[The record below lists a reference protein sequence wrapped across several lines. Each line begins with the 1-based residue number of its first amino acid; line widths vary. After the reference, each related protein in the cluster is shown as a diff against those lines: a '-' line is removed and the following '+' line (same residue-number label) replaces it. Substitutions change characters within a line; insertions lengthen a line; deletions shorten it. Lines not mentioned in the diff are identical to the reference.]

1 MSDLGRTYE
10 RMKDIGREQREP
22 LSFKDIGDFYPFIR
36 SCFPESDNVL
46 GTSFLKLLITVY
58 GIFNIKF
65 KAESS
70 CLLPIIYL
78 YGPEIVGHERI
89 LSRHPVIDSQ
99 GGTLVNGVVYDEEM
113 ESKESHKEDLYD
125 AGLDVEQIKILD
137 EEALNQIKKKYEE
150 YIEPIGFISK
160 LFLEHNL
167 KDRITLSYNAV
178 FKRDVFEKSHNILGI
193 REATGDIVWRT
204 LCRNLQKMEK
214 WPKPKYLKFF
224 KDASIILPHDK
235 NKIPP
240 QEVNI
245 DYVHNQLDVK
255 ECLKGYGTKNDLV
268 TFEAIYLLNIM
279 GYPTGTR
286 AGPLFPRRIK
296 KSEYLYRLVSP
307 HYFKALQDYQ
317 FYLHEHKLTHA
328 TIENPKSTQ
337 YYRFG
342 EIGNAIQKFTG
353 VQKIRNHVKNVMD
366 QSIENLQSQH
376 LVGETKSSFVIKKR
390 PIYVD
395 EERRQHYEINLPPLS
410 EIKSVITQIYKV
422 ERLIT
427 EESVEWQ
434 FKRKKRR
441 EKYLT

>member
-1 MSDLGRTYE
+1 MSDLARTYE
-10 RMKDIGREQREP
+10 RMKDIGSEQREL

-36 SCFPESDNVL
+36 SCFPESDYVL

-58 GIFNIKF
+58 EIFDINF
-65 KAESS
+65 KDESS
-70 CLLPIIYL
+70 RLLPIIYL
-78 YGPEIVGHERI
+78 YGPEIVGHEMI

-99 GGTLVNGVVYDEEM
+99 GGTLVNRIVQEEIK
-113 ESKESHKEDLYD
+113 SKEYNVNL
-125 AGLDVEQIKILD
+125 IKILD
-137 EEALNQIKKKYEE
+137 EEALGQIRKKYEE
-150 YIEPIGFISK
+150 YIEPIELISK
-160 LFLEHNL
+160 LFLEHSL
-167 KDRITLSYNAV
+167 EDQITLSYNAV
-178 FKRDVFEKSHNILGI
+178 FKRDVFKKSHNVLGI
-193 REATGDIVWRT
+193 REATRDIVWRT
-204 LCRNLQKMEK
+204 LCRNLKRMEK

-268 TFEAIYLLNIM
+268 TFEGIYLLNIR

-286 AGPLFPRRIK
+286 AGPLFPRRMK

-307 HYFKALQDYQ
+307 YYFNALQDYQ
-317 FYLHEHKLTHA
+317 FYLYEHNLTPA

-342 EIGNAIQKFTG
+342 KIGNAIQKFEE
-353 VQKIRNHVKNVMD
+353 VQKIRNQVKNVMD

-376 LVGETKSSFVIKKR
+376 LLEETKSSFVIKKR

-395 EERRQHYEINLPPLS
+395 EERRRYYEINPPSLS
-410 EIKSVITQIYKV
+410 EINSIIRQIYTA
-422 ERLIT
+422 ERHIK
-427 EESVEWQ
+427 EESKEWQ
-434 FKRKKRR
+434 FKRMERR
-441 EKYLT
+441 EKY

>member
-1 MSDLGRTYE
+1 MSDLARTYE
-10 RMKDIGREQREP
+10 RMKDIGREQREA

-58 GIFNIKF
+58 GIFDIKF
-65 KAESS
+65 KEDSS

-78 YGPEIVGHERI
+78 YGPEIVEHEMI

-99 GGTLVNGVVYDEEM
+99 GGTLVNGVVYEEI

-125 AGLDVEQIKILD
+125 VRLIKILD
-137 EEALNQIKKKYEE
+137 EAALNQIRKKYEE
-150 YIEPIGFISK
+150 YIEPIELISK

-167 KDRITLSYNAV
+167 KEQITLSYNAV
-178 FKRDVFEKSHNILGI
+178 FKRAVFKKSHNVLGI
-193 REATGDIVWRT
+193 REATGDVVWRT
-204 LCRNLQKMEK
+204 LCRNLKRMEE

-224 KDASIILPHDK
+224 KDASIILPNDK
-235 NKIPP
+235 NKIPT

-255 ECLKGYGTKNDLV
+255 DCLKGYGTKNDLV
-268 TFEAIYLLNIM
+268 TFEAIYLLNIR

-286 AGPLFPRRIK
+286 AGPLFPRLMK

-307 HYFKALQDYQ
+307 YYFNALRNYQ
-317 FYLHEHKLTHA
+317 FYLHEQNLTPA

-342 EIGNAIQKFTG
+342 EIGNAIQKFKE
-353 VQKIRNHVKNVMD
+353 VQEIRNQVKNVMD
-366 QSIENLQSQH
+366 QSIKNLQSQH
-376 LVGETKSSFVIKKR
+376 LLEETKSSFVIKKR

-395 EERRQHYEINLPPLS
+395 EERREHYEIDLPSLS
-410 EIKSVITQIYKV
+410 EIKSVISQIYKV
-422 ERLIT
+422 ERHIK
-427 EESVEWQ
+427 EESAEWQ